1 MVTITIINS
10 IISQRPLNVIA
21 CIFIFVLLLFFINQW
36 NLTHQIYGL
45 YFGNNIVINS
55 GNVSSS
61 FTKGQMSTVERGY
74 AYVVWVDKNNTIYF
88 SASHDNGTKFSSPI
102 ALSSNNNS
110 LAISPHIIAT
120 EKGGVYVVWVDKNN
134 ATGDSNI
141 VFRGSNDS
149 GKSFDSSVRLNRN
162 VSPNQTSVASYPQ
175 IDATEKGGVYV
186 VWVDKNNATGDSN
199 IVFRGSND
207 SGKSFDSSVRLNR
220 NVSPNQ
226 TSVASYPQI
235 DATEKGGV
243 YVVWVDKK
251 ENGDTNIA
259 FITSNNSGKDFTNR
273 KYIRSNDLL
282 SFSPQIDA
290 TEKGG
295 VYVVWVDKNNATG
308 DSNIVFRGSND
319 SGKSFD
325 RSVRLNRN
333 VSPNQTSVASYPQID
348 ATEKG
353 GVYVV
358 WVDKNNAT
366 GDSNIVFRGSND
378 SGKSFDSSVRLNR
391 NPNQISIS
399 FAPQIAANEIGS
411 VFVTWPENTL
421 QFKEILDGGNIFGR
435 TVSLNNHVV
444 LPLSAQ
450 VVAAENGNI
459 YLAWAEKNNG
469 LNNDTVLM
477 FKRIGQYYFDR
488 R

>member
-1 MVTITIINS
+1 M
-10 IISQRPLNVIA
+10 
-21 CIFIFVLLLFFINQW
+21 FVLFLFFIHQW
-36 NLTHQIYGL
+36 NITHQVYGL

-61 FTKGQMSTVERGY
+61 FTKGQMSSVERGY
-74 AYVVWVDKNNTIYF
+74 PYVVWVDKNNTIYF
-88 SASHDNGTKFSSPI
+88 GASHENGAKFSSPI
-102 ALSSNNNS
+102 ALSSNNT
-110 LAISPHIIAT
+110 LAISPQIVAT

-141 VFRGSNDS
+141 VFRSSNDS

-162 VSPNQTSVASYPQ
+162 ASPNQTSVASYPK
-175 IDATEKGGVYV
+175 IVATEKGGVYV
-186 VWVDKNNATGDSN
+186 VWVDKNNSTGDSN
-199 IVFRGSND
+199 IVFRSSND
-207 SGKSFDSSVRLNR
+207 SGKSFDRSVRLNR
-220 NVSPNQ
+220 NASPNQ

-235 DATEKGGV
+235 VATEKGGV

-308 DSNIVFRGSND
+308 DSNIVFRDSND

-333 VSPNQTSVASYPQID
+333 ASPNQTSVASYPQIV

-378 SGKSFDSSVRLNR
+378 NGKSFDRSVRLNR
-391 NPNQISIS
+391 NASPNQT
-399 FAPQIAANEIGS
+399 S
-411 VFVTWPENTL
+411 V
-421 QFKEILDGGNIFGR
+421 
-435 TVSLNNHVV
+435 
-444 LPLSAQ
+444 A
-450 VVAAENGNI
+450 
-459 YLAWAEKNNG
+459 
-469 LNNDTVLM
+469 
-477 FKRIGQYYFDR
+477 
-488 R
+488 

>member
-1 MVTITIINS
+1 LVTITIIKS
-10 IISQRPLNVIA
+10 IICQRPLNVTIY
-21 CIFIFVLLLFFINQW
+21 IVIFVLFLFFIHQW
-36 NLTHQIYGL
+36 NITHQVYGL

-61 FTKGQMSTVERGY
+61 FTKGQMSSVERGY
-74 AYVVWVDKNNTIYF
+74 PYVVWVDKNNTIYF
-88 SASHDNGTKFSSPI
+88 GASHENGTKFSSPI
-102 ALSSNNNS
+102 ALSSNNT
-110 LAISPHIIAT
+110 LAFSPQIVAT

-141 VFRGSNDS
+141 VFRGSNDN
-149 GKSFDSSVRLNRN
+149 GKSFDRSVRLNRN
-162 VSPNQTSVASYPQ
+162 ASPNQTSVASYPQ
-175 IDATEKGGVYV
+175 IV
-186 VWVDKNNATGDSN
+186 
-199 IVFRGSND
+199 
-207 SGKSFDSSVRLNR
+207 
-220 NVSPNQ
+220 
-226 TSVASYPQI
+226 
-235 DATEKGGV
+235 ATEKGGV

-273 KYIRSNDLL
+273 KYLRANDLF
-282 SFSPQIDA
+282 SFSPQIVA

-308 DSNIVFRGSND
+308 DSNIVFRDSND

-333 VSPNQTSVASYPQID
+333 ASPNQTSVASYPQIV

-391 NPNQISIS
+391 NPNQISLS
-399 FAPQIAANEIGS
+399 FSPQIAASENGS
-411 VFVTWPENTL
+411 IFVTWPENTL

-450 VVAAENGNI
+450 IVSAENGNI
-459 YLAWAEKNNG
+459 YLAWAEKTDG
-469 LNNDTVLM
+469 LNNDAVLM
-477 FKRIGQYYFDR
+477 FKRISQYYFDR

>member
-1 MVTITIINS
+1 MRGVIIFSFIKNP
-10 IISQRPLNVIA
+10 RLNLTALIL
-21 CIFIFVLLLFFINQW
+21 IFLLLLFFIHQY
-36 NLTHQIYGL
+36 NLSHQVFGL
-45 YFGNNIVINS
+45 YFGNTIVINS

-61 FTKGQMSTVERGY
+61 FTKGQISSVEGEY
-74 AYVVWVDKNNTIYF
+74 AYAVWVDKNNTIYF
-88 SASHDNGTKFSSPI
+88 SATHENGTTFSSPI
-102 ALSSNNNS
+102 ALSANNT
-110 LAISPHIIAT
+110 LAIS
-120 EKGGVYVVWVDKNN
+120 
-134 ATGDSNI
+134 
-141 VFRGSNDS
+141 
-149 GKSFDSSVRLNRN
+149 
-162 VSPNQTSVASYPQ
+162 PQ

-186 VWVDKNNATGDSN
+186 VWVDKNNDTGDSN

-207 SGKSFDSSVRLNR
+207 NGKSFDRSVRLNR
-220 NVSPNQ
+220 NVAPNQ
-226 TSVASYPQI
+226 TATASYPQI

-259 FITSNNSGKDFTNR
+259 FITSNNSGNDFTNR

-282 SFSPQIDA
+282 SFSPKLDA

-295 VYVVWVDKNNATG
+295 VYVVWVDKNNDTG

-319 SGKSFD
+319 NGKSFD

-333 VSPNQTSVASYPQID
+333 PNQTSL
-348 ATEKG
+348 
-353 GVYVV
+353 
-358 WVDKNNAT
+358 
-366 GDSNIVFRGSND
+366 
-378 SGKSFDSSVRLNR
+378 SFS
-391 NPNQISIS
+391 
-399 FAPQIAANEIGS
+399 PQIAANEMGS

-421 QFKEILDGGNIFGR
+421 QFKELLEGGTISGR
-435 TVSLNNHVV
+435 TISLNNHVV

-450 VVAAENGNI
+450 IVATEKGNI

-477 FKRIGQYYFDR
+477 FKRISQYYFDR

>member
-1 MVTITIINS
+1 MVTITIIKS
-10 IISQRPLNVIA
+10 IICQRPLNLAIF
-21 CIFIFVLLLFFINQW
+21 IFIFVLFLFFIHQW
-36 NLTHQIYGL
+36 NITHQIYGL

-61 FTKGQMSTVERGY
+61 FTKGQMSSVERGY
-74 AYVVWVDKNNTIYF
+74 TYAVWVDKNNTIYF
-88 SASHDNGTKFSSPI
+88 SASHENGTKFSSPI
-102 ALSSNNNS
+102 ALSSNNT
-110 LAISPHIIAT
+110 LAISPQIIATEKGGVYVVWVDKNNATGDSNIVFRGSNDNGKNFDRSVRLNRNVSPNQTSVASYPQVVAT

-175 IDATEKGGVYV
+175 VVATEKGGVYV
-186 VWVDKNNATGDSN
+186 VWVD
-199 IVFRGSND
+199 
-207 SGKSFDSSVRLNR
+207 
-220 NVSPNQ
+220 
-226 TSVASYPQI
+226 
-235 DATEKGGV
+235 E
-243 YVVWVDKK
+243 K

-282 SFSPQIDA
+282 SFSPQIVA

-319 SGKSFD
+319 NGKNFD

-333 VSPNQTSVASYPQID
+333 PNQTSV
-348 ATEKG
+348 
-353 GVYVV
+353 
-358 WVDKNNAT
+358 
-366 GDSNIVFRGSND
+366 
-378 SGKSFDSSVRLNR
+378 
-391 NPNQISIS
+391 S

-421 QFKEILDGGNIFGR
+421 QFKEILDGGNILGR
-435 TVSLNNHVV
+435 TISLNNHVV

-450 VVAAENGNI
+450 IVATEKGNI

-469 LNNDTVLM
+469 LNNDTMLM
-477 FKRIGQYYFDR
+477 FKRISQYYFDR